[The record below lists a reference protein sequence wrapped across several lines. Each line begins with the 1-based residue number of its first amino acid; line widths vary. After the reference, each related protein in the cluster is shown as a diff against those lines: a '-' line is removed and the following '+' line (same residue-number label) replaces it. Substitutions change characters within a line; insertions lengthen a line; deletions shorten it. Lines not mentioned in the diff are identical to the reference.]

1 MLAIGGS
8 VGEPYRVSPWEFP
21 SAPCRTPRP
30 ASGRA
35 AAVAA
40 EGLAEHPANP
50 ALLYNLACFEARA
63 GRLDD
68 AFGHLRAASA
78 ADPQL
83 VRGWAAEDAD
93 LDALRGREGF
103 PA

>member
-1 MLAIGGS
+1 MGVLL
-8 VGEPYRVSPWEFP
+8 PRRR
-21 SAPCRTPRP
+21 RTPRR
-30 ASGRA
+30 GDWERA

-40 EGLAEHPANP
+40 EGLGEHPDNA

-68 AFGHLRAASA
+68 ALGHLRAAA
-78 ADPQL
+78 EADARSRCAP
-83 VRGWAAEDAD
+83 WAAEDAD